1 MDLIETIF
9 SRGVATIIM
18 LPLLIIILIFYNK
31 VFWFVGGLF
40 KIKDPFW
47 KGWEDFWKGL
57 IIETERKLYLIKEQE
72 LCQKFQ
78 KLNSTNKTNSIST
91 FLSISQS

>member
-1 MDLIETIF
+1 MSFTDECNYLSELMID
-9 SRGVATIIM
+9 
-18 LPLLIIILIFYNK
+18 YQK
-31 VFWFVGGLF
+31 
-40 KIKDPFW
+40 KIKNPLW
-47 KGWEDFWKGL
+47 KGWEEFFKEL
-57 IIETERKLYLIKEQE
+57 IIKTERQLYLIKEQE

>member
-1 MDLIETIF
+1 MSFTDECNYLSE
-9 SRGVATIIM
+9 
-18 LPLLIIILIFYNK
+18 LLIDYQK
-31 VFWFVGGLF
+31 
-40 KIKDPFW
+40 KINDPFW
-47 KGWEDFWKGL
+47 KGMEDYFKGL

-78 KLNSTNKTNSIST
+78 KLNSTNKTNSISM

>member
-1 MDLIETIF
+1 MSFTDECNYLSE
-9 SRGVATIIM
+9 
-18 LPLLIIILIFYNK
+18 LLIDYQK
-31 VFWFVGGLF
+31 
-40 KIKDPFW
+40 KINDPFW
-47 KGWEDFWKGL
+47 KGMEDYFKGL

>member
-1 MDLIETIF
+1 MSFTDECNYLSE
-9 SRGVATIIM
+9 
-18 LPLLIIILIFYNK
+18 LLIDYQK
-31 VFWFVGGLF
+31 

-47 KGWEDFWKGL
+47 KGLEDYFKGL

>member
-1 MDLIETIF
+1 MDECNYLSE
-9 SRGVATIIM
+9 
-18 LPLLIIILIFYNK
+18 LLIYYQK
-31 VFWFVGGLF
+31 
-40 KIKDPFW
+40 KIEGPFW
-47 KGWEDFWKGL
+47 KGLEDYFKGL

-91 FLSISQS
+91 FLSIPQS